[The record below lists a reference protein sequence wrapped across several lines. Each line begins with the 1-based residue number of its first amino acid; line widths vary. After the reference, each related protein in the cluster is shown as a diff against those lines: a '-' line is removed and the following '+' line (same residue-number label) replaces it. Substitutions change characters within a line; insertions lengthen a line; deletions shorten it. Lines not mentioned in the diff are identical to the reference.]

1 MLTER
6 GGGISAC
13 GPHCS
18 DDEIIESLPL
28 RPRVLALLR
37 RVLRGLPAVCTEVRD
52 RHVPNMSLTGCNK
65 IFSCIINSITTIKTN
80 YDLIILEV

>member
-13 GPHCS
+13 GAHCS

-28 RPRVLALLR
+28 RPRVLAFLR
-37 RVLRGLPAVCTEVRD
+37 RVLRGLPAVCSEIRH
-52 RHVPNMSLTGCNK
+52 RHVPNMSLAGCN
-65 IFSCIINSITTIKTN
+65 IILSCIINNPNNHYKKSN
-80 YDLIILEV
+80 CV